1 MKMRVYRLS
10 YTKTF
15 DVDVLAPVDCTWE
28 AVLEIGRKQAT
39 RRWKQLDDAD
49 WRVSEK
55 GGSTVEVEDQHRLV
69 DEFSTVH
76 GIKFVDFRLDNSDLA
91 DALVVND
98 DADAFVPALQ
108 ATWWRLR

>member
-15 DVDVLAPVDCTWE
+15 DVDVLAPVDCTWD
-28 AVLEIGRKQAT
+28 AVLEIGRGQIT
-39 RRWKQLDDAD
+39 RKWHQLDDVA
-49 WRVSEK
+49 WRVGERSDAV
-55 GGSTVEVEDQHRLV
+55 VEVEDTHRLV

-76 GIKFVDFRLDNSDLA
+76 GIKFVDFRLDNSALM

-98 DADAFVPALQ
+98 AADAFVPALQ
-108 ATWWRLR
+108 ASWWRLR

>member
-15 DVDVLAPVDCTWE
+15 DVDVLAPVDCTWD
-28 AVLEIGRKQAT
+28 AVLEIGRKQVT
-39 RRWKQLDDAD
+39 RKWHQLDDVA
-49 WRVSEK
+49 WGVSPN
-55 GGSTVEVEDQHRLV
+55 GGTVVDIEDTHRLV

-76 GIKFVDFRLDNSDLA
+76 GIKFVDFRRDDSALM

-98 DADAFVPALQ
+98 AADAFVPALQ
-108 ATWWRLR
+108 ASWWRLR

>member
-10 YTKTF
+10 FTKTF
-15 DVDVLAPVDCTWE
+15 DVDVLAPVDCTWD

-39 RRWKQLDDAD
+39 RRWKQLDDVE

-55 GGSTVEVEDQHRLV
+55 GGSTVEVEDAHRLV

-76 GIKFVDFRLDNSDLA
+76 GIKFVDFRLDNSALMDALMVNDAA
-91 DALVVND
+91 DAL
-98 DADAFVPALQ
+98 VPALQ

>member
-1 MKMRVYRLS
+1 MKMRTYRLS

-15 DVDVLAPVDCTWE
+15 DVDVLAPVDCTWD

-39 RRWKQLDDAD
+39 RKWQQLDDVE

-55 GGSTVEVEDQHRLV
+55 ASSLVEVEDRHRQV

-76 GIKFVDFRLDNSDLA
+76 GIKFVDFRSDASDLA
-91 DALVVND
+91 SALMVND

-108 ATWWRLR
+108 ASWWRLK